1 MKTFLLLLVVL
12 SLTGCAKAP
21 KLDVTLSLDKQSAD
35 LIFVKVKVINTE
47 DRATVPIAIEL
58 TGQAETNGHWDKS
71 STLLHPAAFVLNR
84 KEQRE
89 ITKLWRVPADA
100 ARTTLTVKEQER
112 GFLLKTER
120 AEKVFSP
127 SGAPQTSAPA
137 TAKP

>member
-1 MKTFLLLLVVL
+1 MKTFLVLLAIL
-12 SLTGCAKAP
+12 SLSGCAKAP
-21 KLDVTLSLDKQSAD
+21 KLDVTMSLDKQNAN

-47 DRATVPIAIEL
+47 DRATVPIAIEV
-58 TGQAETNGHWDKS
+58 TGQAENNGHWDKA

-100 ARTTLTVKEQER
+100 ARATLTVKEQER

-120 AEKVFSP
+120 AEKVFAASP
-127 SGAPQTSAPA
+127 DQA
-137 TAKP
+137 TPKP

>member
-1 MKTFLLLLVVL
+1 MKTFCVSLVVL

-21 KLDVTLSLDKQSAD
+21 KLEVSLSLDKQSAD
-35 LIFVKVKVINTE
+35 LIFVKVKVVNTE
-47 DRATVPIAIEL
+47 DRATVPIAIEV

-120 AEKVFSP
+120 AEKVFSTA
-127 SGAPQTSAPA
+127 APETSAPA